1 MTAAVNNKTNTYSN
15 EMANGLLIA
24 TKSCAAG
31 ALAGRITQSISPIG
45 GAIFGVVSEGVSR
58 ASARINKAIN
68 KQDSIII
75 SLAISIIGTIAAIFA
90 GHLAVNA
97 LGIAFT
103 MKQSSNLFSKI
114 SLITLGGNLLLKIAK
129 YAYKAINTPAIP
141 KNSTPQTL
149 H

>member
-97 LGIAFT
+97 VGIAFT
-103 MKQSSNLFSKI
+103 MKQSQSLFTKI
-114 SLITLGGNLLLKIAK
+114 TFITAVGQFLLTIAKIA
-129 YAYKAINTPAIP
+129 YNAINQPSTLKNLQSQSAI
-141 KNSTPQTL
+141 
-149 H
+149 